1 MMVMACYGM
10 LWHAGLG
17 CKVPGGDGSERGAG
31 GAKHCRFMCQT
42 CFAYVSYPFVPKFVS
57 IAQETGIKGEL
68 DGALAET
75 PKESPPFCATVRHQR
90 STKESS
96 ACATRTTFASDR
108 MISSSQWK
116 SRCHDGPMMPRFR
129 KGKQDAKT
137 DKHENSTITFFSFF
151 SFFVAI
157 RQNMATHYIEIW
169 FHHKSHGDSRHS
181 KHSKRT
187 LNISRVWKSHIL
199 HFVQG
204 DNWVDLYRSER
215 VERCAMD
222 EWGTRLSGRTHKMS
236 AVKMHKMPPL
246 LRHVTT
252 SLGLHFTKAEI
263 KELLADSTASSL
275 DGKVRMMF
283 VFCLSQSNFSIFFT
297 WHVLFRSRKCFCI
310 CFFLRNVT
318 QPYVQQHG
326 TAEGQL
332 ELPLQVP
339 SNQWKVIEKA
349 LHGSMIEGTALPNS
363 RGGLNRLEPD

>member
-1 MMVMACYGM
+1 MCRTCAEHVS
-10 LWHAGLG
+10 HVSSFRS
-17 CKVPGGDGSERGAG
+17 KVRFNLRGNGHQRRTGWSLGGD
-31 GAKHCRFMCQT
+31 T
-42 CFAYVSYPFVPKFVS
+42 
-57 IAQETGIKGEL
+57 
-68 DGALAET
+68 ET
-75 PKESPPFCATVRHQR
+75 PKESPPFSPLFGAPFLR

-108 MISSSQWK
+108 MICSSQWK
-116 SRCHDGPMMPRFR
+116 SRCHDMPWCQGFG
-129 KGKQDAKT
+129 KGNKT
-137 DKHENSTITFFSFF
+137 QRRINMRIVLFF

-204 DNWVDLYRSER
+204 YNWVDLYRSER

-236 AVKMHKMPPL
+236 AVKMHKMPQL

-297 WHVLFRSRKCFCI
+297 WHVLFRSRMCFCI
-310 CFFLRNVT
+310 CFFLLSNVT

-326 TAEGQL
+326 TASEGQL

-363 RGGLNRLEPD
+363 RGGLNRINRLSRIERVCSCLELLW